1 MRQNP
6 SAQRDGGFSPVS
18 TVLAATYAASVFRAE
33 SDENDRRAQ
42 TIECCVRAPFPVALS
57 GAGAHCNAQQQKAI
71 TMSFEVWLAYV
82 AAFTLLS
89 LIPGPSVFMVIG
101 QSLSRGLGAAFFC
114 IAGDLLG
121 GIVMMTIAYIGLGTL
136 LATSSGVY
144 LLVKWAGVAYMA
156 WLGLS
161 QILAARRMDEADLTA
176 PSTSAIRAGSLRAGF
191 LTGILNP
198 KAILFYVAFL
208 AQFMNPAFP
217 LTPQFLILMAT
228 STTIVLIVLAAYA
241 LLAAQARRAFQS
253 LRARKRMGYA
263 GGTFLLGGSAI
274 LASN

>member
-1 MRQNP
+1 M
-6 SAQRDGGFSPVS
+6 S
-18 TVLAATYAASVFRAE
+18 TE
-33 SDENDRRAQ
+33 
-42 TIECCVRAPFPVALS
+42 I
-57 GAGAHCNAQQQKAI
+57 
-71 TMSFEVWLAYV
+71 WLAYV

-101 QSLSRGLGAAFFC
+101 QSLSRGISAALFC
-114 IAGDLLG
+114 IIGDLLG

-136 LATSSGVY
+136 LAASSNVY
-144 LLVKWAGVAYMA
+144 LFVKWAGVAYMA

-161 QILAARRMDEADLTA
+161 QILAARCMVEADLTA
-176 PSTSAIRAGSLRAGF
+176 STTSAIRAGSLRAGF
-191 LTGILNP
+191 LTGVLNP

-208 AQFMNPAFP
+208 AQFMDPAFP

-228 STTIVLIVLAAYA
+228 STTVVLIVLGVYA
-241 LLAAQARRAFQS
+241 VLAAQARKAFQS

-263 GGTFLLGGSAI
+263 GGSFLLGGSAL